1 MKEEK
6 NIPFRNYIILAGVLI
21 LSIIVVIYFYM
32 WYDEFQV
39 NKINTPVMNQYL
51 SVINYNELGDYL
63 VENKD
68 VVIYISFLQDD
79 ATRKFEKNFKKIV
92 DVYSLNNSIL
102 YLDLTEQ
109 YNDSNLFNDIKNKYT
124 LSDMPC
130 IVIFK
135 DGIVDDVYSIED
147 KDYDIDLLVSYL
159 KIKGVIY
166 D

>member
-124 LSDMPC
+124 LPDMPC